1 MKKSD
6 LIFMSMGNLWRRK
19 LRTVLTLM
27 GVVIGTTS
35 IIVMISLGVGMK
47 KSIESQL
54 KDMGSLNIVTVT
66 KRYDYQKQTDNNK
79 KKILL
84 NDEAVEALSQIPGV
98 DAASPVKSIAVMLRR
113 GKYYTYARVTGMKRE
128 LMTLQNPQI
137 AEGEVFS
144 EDERYSFLIGGE
156 IPYQFRDPKAR
167 SRGGDDMME
176 GAYYYGGGYDEQQK
190 RPDPKVNVMTE
201 PLLLNPDTRY
211 GLSLIHI

>member
-79 KKILL
+79 IFK
-84 NDEAVEALSQIPGV
+84 
-98 DAASPVKSIAVMLRR
+98 
-113 GKYYTYARVTGMKRE
+113 
-128 LMTLQNPQI
+128 
-137 AEGEVFS
+137 F
-144 EDERYSFLIGGE
+144 
-156 IPYQFRDPKAR
+156 
-167 SRGGDDMME
+167 
-176 GAYYYGGGYDEQQK
+176 
-190 RPDPKVNVMTE
+190 
-201 PLLLNPDTRY
+201 
-211 GLSLIHI
+211 